1 MIVECVKKVVVD
13 QGFELGFHAWE
24 SGLVTI
30 IPQSFACGRG
40 DKYLIVCCWERERTM
55 IMNMARKEIAYRSCR
70 DFLSWW
76 IRYSCLLFVTNDDDD
91 ENLVFIVC
99 HEERSLRMIVCEKWR
114 GYVITLIFILME
126 VYYYRLCWRTFVHSC
141 WKNYTINSQTTI
153 FIPYRSWETTVNRG
167 KRWIELSW

>member
-30 IPQSFACGRG
+30 IPQSVACGRG

-70 DFLSWW
+70 DFFELMNT
-76 IRYSCLLFVTNDDDD
+76 IFLFV
-91 ENLVFIVC
+91 VR
-99 HEERSLRMIVCEKWR
+99 HERWWWR
-114 GYVITLIFILME
+114 ESCI
-126 VYYYRLCWRTFVHSC
+126 YRLSRRTIIKDDRLWEMKRLRYYFDIYFDGSLLLSFVLKDIRSFMLKKLYDQFTNNNLHSVSFMR
-141 WKNYTINSQTTI
+141 ND
-153 FIPYRSWETTVNRG
+153 G
-167 KRWIELSW
+167 